1 MQVSN
6 STTVVARNLSKT
18 YSLTSSGSEMSLFAR
33 QNKITVNALRNVS
46 FTSNSGESIG
56 VVGRNGSG
64 KSTLFRIIA
73 GSEAPTAGE
82 VLVSSNPT
90 LLGVSS
96 ALQNN
101 LSGTENIMLG
111 LLAMGISPSQA
122 RDLCP
127 KVAEWADIGEAVKRP
142 LKTYSSGMRARLV
155 FSISTS
161 VRREILLVDEAL
173 STGDSAFTSR
183 ARERMNQYLDSA
195 GTVFIVSHGAGT
207 IQEYC
212 TRALWLHD
220 GEILMDADA
229 EETTK
234 AYVRWSKM
242 KSRGQVERADSYLES
257 VKNNYA
263 KPSILLD
270 SEAAS
275 SLDRMHRVEQP

>member
-6 STTVVARNLSKT
+6 KTTVAVRNVSKF
-18 YSLTSSGSEMSLFAR
+18 YRLTSTGSEMSLLPR
-33 QNKITVNALRNVS
+33 KSNMTVKALREVS
-46 FTSNSGESIG
+46 FVAGAGESIG

-101 LSGTENIMLG
+101 LSGKDNIVLG
-111 LLAMGISPSQA
+111 LLAMGLSPDQA
-122 RDLCP
+122 KDLWP
-127 KVAEWADIGEAVKRP
+127 GVAEWADIGEAVNRP
-142 LKTYSSGMRARLV
+142 LRTYSSGMRARLV

-183 ARERMNQYLDSA
+183 ARDRMNQYLDSA

-207 IQEYC
+207 IQDYC
-212 TRALWLHD
+212 NRALWLHN
-220 GEILMDADA
+220 GEILMDASA
-229 EETTK
+229 EDTTK

-242 KSRGQVERADSYLES
+242 MSRSQNERAESYLQS
-257 VKNNYA
+257 IRKSYVK
-263 KPSILLD
+263 PQIILD
-270 SEAAS
+270 SEAAE
-275 SLDRMHRVEQP
+275 SLDYGSVS

>member
-1 MQVSN
+1 MQVLN
-6 STTVVARNLSKT
+6 KTTVAVRNVSKT
-18 YSLTSSGSEMSLFAR
+18 YKLTSTGSEMSLFSR
-33 QNKITVNALRNVS
+33 QNKITVNALRQVS
-46 FTSNSGESIG
+46 FASHSGESIG

-73 GSEAPTAGE
+73 GSEAPTTGE
-82 VLVSSNPT
+82 VRVSSNPT

-101 LSGTENIMLG
+101 LSGKENIMLG
-111 LLAMGISPSQA
+111 LLAMGLFPHQA
-122 RDLCP
+122 KELWP
-127 KVAEWADIGEAVKRP
+127 EVAEWADIGEAVNRP
-142 LKTYSSGMRARLV
+142 LRTYSSGMRARLV

-183 ARERMNQYLDSA
+183 AQDRMNQYLDSA

-212 TRALWLHD
+212 NRALWLHD
-220 GEILMDADA
+220 GEIIMDSNAG
-229 EETTK
+229 ETTK

-242 KSRGQVERADSYLES
+242 KSRGQIERANSYLKTVRNS
-257 VKNNYA
+257 YI

-270 SEAAS
+270 SEAAET
-275 SLDRMHRVEQP
+275 LDRLQRPHQH